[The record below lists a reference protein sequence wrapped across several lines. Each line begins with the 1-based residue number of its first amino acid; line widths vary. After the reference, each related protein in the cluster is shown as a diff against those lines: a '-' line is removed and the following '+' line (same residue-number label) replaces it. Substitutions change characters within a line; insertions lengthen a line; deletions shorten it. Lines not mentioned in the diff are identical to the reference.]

1 VHCRASPDTVV
12 TLQIGGTPNSLWF
25 LDIVN
30 NGTLVK
36 VFAGG
41 RCFSTTRTHRSRAAA
56 SS

>member
-1 VHCRASPDTVV
+1 V